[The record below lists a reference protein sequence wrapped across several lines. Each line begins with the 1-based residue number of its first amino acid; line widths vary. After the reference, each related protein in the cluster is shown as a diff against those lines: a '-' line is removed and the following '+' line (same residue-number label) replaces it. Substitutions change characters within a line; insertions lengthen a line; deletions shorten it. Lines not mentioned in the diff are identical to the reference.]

1 MQQFTTGLDGR
12 TLEWDIEHAVG
23 PFDDG
28 FAVEMAIPWSDMGI
42 EPASGVTFTG
52 NFVRYRPYPPVDE
65 MHTWSP
71 MPGPAIN
78 DPERFANFT
87 LE

>member
-1 MQQFTTGLDGR
+1 M
-12 TLEWDIEHAVG
+12 
-23 PFDDG
+23 
-28 FAVEMAIPWSDMGI
+28 EM
-42 EPASGVTFTG
+42 TG
-52 NFVRYRPYPPVDE
+52 NWVRYRPYPPVDE

-78 DPERFANFT
+78 DPERFGVWT